1 MALRLEVDGINNSDY
16 LEAIL
21 TALRIAWPVL
31 LFGAIV
37 ALVAVAAGLWKQW
50 RITKSG
56 MRQIDRMT
64 GLEFERYLEW
74 LFRRLGYGVQRTRYQ
89 GDYGADLVAS
99 KDGVKTAIQ
108 AKRSKRR
115 IGIKAVQQAF
125 ASTGVYECEQSIVIT
140 NAFFTQAATRLANAD
155 KVELWDRNRLMKA
168 MASVGGKGT
177 VAEALAPP
185 EPPSVRTR
193 ATLPDGRSE
202 NPSPAV
208 CAVCGQRVSDRVR
221 DYCVANASRFRGR
234 ILCYGHQRPAPEE
247 SSPEN

>member
-1 MALRLEVDGINNSDY
+1 VDGISNQDY
-16 LEAIL
+16 VEAIL
-21 TALRIAWPVL
+21 TALRIARPVL

-50 RITKSG
+50 RITRSG
-56 MRQIDRMT
+56 LRQMDRMT

-74 LFRRLGYGVQRTRYQ
+74 LFRRLGYKVQRTRYQ

-125 ASTGVYECEQSIVIT
+125 ASTGLYDCQRSMVVT
-140 NAFFTQAATRLANAD
+140 NAFFTQQAIDLAKAD
-155 KVELWDRNRLMKA
+155 RVELWDRNRLMGA
-168 MASVGGKGT
+168 MASIGGRST
-177 VAEALAPP
+177 VNDALAPP
-185 EPPSVRTR
+185 GQRLVEAPVPHE
-193 ATLPDGRSE
+193 RSPGTAE
-202 NPSPAV
+202 PAV
-208 CAVCGQRVSDRVR
+208 CAICGQEVSERVR
-221 DYCVANASRFRGR
+221 DYCVANASRFGGR
-234 ILCYGHQRPAPEE
+234 ILCYGHQRAAREE

>member
-1 MALRLEVDGINNSDY
+1 MTTDQYSDAFIKG
-16 LEAIL
+16 LLQGFVAV
-21 TALRIAWPVL
+21 WPLWVL
-31 LFGAIV
+31 LGALFGG
-37 ALVAVAAGLWKQW
+37 ALLVGLWKQW

-125 ASTGVYECEQSIVIT
+125 ASTGVYECEQSIVVT
-140 NAFFTQAATRLANAD
+140 NAFFTRAATRLAKAD

-247 SSPEN
+247 RNPEN

>member
-1 MALRLEVDGINNSDY
+1 VDGIGNQDY
-16 LEAIL
+16 VEAIL
-21 TALRIAWPVL
+21 TALRIAWPAL
-31 LFGAIV
+31 LLGAIV
-37 ALVAVAAGLWKQW
+37 ALLVVAAGLWKQW

-74 LFRRLGYGVQRTRYQ
+74 LFRRLGYKVQRTRYQ

-125 ASTGVYECEQSIVIT
+125 ASTGVYECEQSIVVT
-140 NAFFTQAATRLANAD
+140 NAFFTQAATRLAKAD
-155 KVELWDRNRLMKA
+155 KVELWDRNRLMEA

-185 EPPSVRTR
+185 EPRSVEAPVPDERSART
-193 ATLPDGRSE
+193 AA
-202 NPSPAV
+202 PAV
-208 CAVCGQRVSDRVR
+208 CAICGQPVSERVR
-221 DYCVANASRFRGR
+221 DYCEANARRFDGR
-234 ILCYGHQRPAPEE
+234 ILCYGH
-247 SSPEN
+247 